1 MSSPLFM
8 DSSGHT
14 FVRHPSGQ
22 TTHYIIDD
30 FTDPWK
36 PLHTR
41 ETVLIQHGFGRTA
54 GHWYHWVPLL
64 ARHYRVVR
72 RDLRGHGLSSFP
84 PATALRPTSTDGP
97 GQKDEEGTAASS
109 SGYDYSLDT
118 ILDEVIDTLDQLGIE
133 KVHFLGESTSGMLG
147 EALAAKHPDRLLS
160 LVVCSSPTYLP
171 QAALDLFAFGH
182 SSWPEACRR
191 LGSRGWAEALS
202 RLPGT
207 VASSDPAY
215 VTWWIDQVAQSDG
228 EGLAQY
234 AEFLSR
240 LDARPFL
247 PRIRV
252 PMLILAPRNSA
263 VIKVS
268 DMEAL
273 AGQVDGAVVE
283 VIDAPGHEIFVT
295 GAEQCHSAI
304 SKFWQSISGT

>member
-1 MSSPLFM
+1 MSSPLFT
-8 DSSGHT
+8 DASGNT

-22 TTHYIIDD
+22 STRYILDD

-41 ETVLIQHGFGRTA
+41 EAVLIQHGFGRTA
-54 GHWYHWVPLL
+54 EHWYHWVPLL

-84 PATALRPTSTDGP
+84 PATALRPIGTDEQGR
-97 GQKDEEGTAASS
+97 KDDDGSAASGG
-109 SGYDYSLDT
+109 GYDYSLET
-118 ILDEVIDTLDQLGIE
+118 ILDEVVDTLDQLGIE

-147 EALAAKHPDRLLS
+147 EALAATHPHRLLS
-160 LVVCSSPTYLP
+160 LVICSSPTHLP

-202 RLPGT
+202 RVPGT

-215 VTWWIDQVAQSDG
+215 VAWWIDKVAQSDG

-234 AEFLSR
+234 ADFLSR

-252 PMLILAPRNSA
+252 PMLILAPKHSA
-263 VIKVS
+263 VIKVP

-273 AGQVDGAVVE
+273 AGQVDGAAVE
-283 VIDAPGHEIFVT
+283 VIDVPGHEIFVT
-295 GAEQCHSAI
+295 GAEQCQKAI
-304 SKFWQSISGT
+304 SKFWQSIGRT